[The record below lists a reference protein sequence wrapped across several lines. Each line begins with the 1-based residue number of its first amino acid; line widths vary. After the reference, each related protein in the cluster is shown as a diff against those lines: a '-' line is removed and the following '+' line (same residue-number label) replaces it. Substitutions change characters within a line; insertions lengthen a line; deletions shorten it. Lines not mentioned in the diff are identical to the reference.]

1 MGRRLR
7 TSLPILKEQLIPP
20 WPYLDVFQELN
31 EQYKQRQKLDYDRR
45 HCTHPLPPIPD
56 NTEVWITSGLS
67 PSSGRVTAHASA
79 PRSYI
84 VDTPQG
90 EMRRNRL
97 HLNVVP
103 NGNPLTNSR
112 ADKSQE
118 SSHCPVTRS
127 VTGTAI
133 RPPERFTY

>member
-1 MGRRLR
+1 MWSDPL
-7 TSLPILKEQLIPP
+7 LPAVRYYTNTA
-20 WPYLDVFQELN
+20 WPYLDEFQELN
-31 EQYKQRQKLDYDRR
+31 AQYKLRQKQDYDQR
-45 HCTHPLPPIPD
+45 HCTHLLPPIPD
-56 NTEVWITSGLS
+56 NTEGWITSGSS
-67 PSSGRVTAHASA
+67 PSSGGISAHASA

-103 NGNPLTNSR
+103 NGDPLTNSR
-112 ADKSQE
+112 ADTSQE
-118 SSHCPVTRS
+118 SSHRPVTRS

-133 RPPERFTY
+133 HAPERFTY